1 MRGRAEP
8 EKEGGDGRRIGA
20 MEEALGVDDVWVE
33 ERAELA
39 AESSLLQGCVEAST
53 EFLRS
58 LMFPLAATG
67 MLRIGCRLRK

>member
-20 MEEALGVDDVWVE
+20 MEEALGVDDVWVD

-39 AESSLLQGCVEAST
+39 AESFLLPGCVEAST
-53 EFLRS
+53 VVFRGFNVSFSCE
-58 LMFPLAATG
+58 
-67 MLRIGCRLRK
+67 